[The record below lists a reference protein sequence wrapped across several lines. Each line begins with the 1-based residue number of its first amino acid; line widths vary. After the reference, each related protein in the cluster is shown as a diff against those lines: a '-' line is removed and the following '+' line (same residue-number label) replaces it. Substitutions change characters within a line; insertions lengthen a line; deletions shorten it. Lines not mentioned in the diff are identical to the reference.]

1 MGLKGLLILGAVLA
15 LFVVG
20 FLYLKG
26 PLEIPTLIIE
36 PSGRI
41 GGAENGYPLRSSVV
55 QQWIAMLA
63 LIVLAFFATRKVSI
77 VPGRLQAL
85 AEIIVEFLLGLCE
98 RAAGAVNGRRFFPV
112 VATIFLFILSAN
124 WLGLLPGTGTV
135 GRFVDAEHV
144 IEEAEERAHEQ
155 DSEADLTKL
164 KLFVVGADSHSV
176 ELGQS
181 EFEVT
186 AEEWEDGKKEELEE
200 RGQTAGH
207 LIPYIRPA
215 NTDVNTPLA
224 IAIWSFLF
232 VEFLGIS
239 TLGFGYFTKFF
250 NFSRLLRGN
259 IGFGII
265 DVFVGILELISEL
278 VRMVSFTFRLFG
290 NIFAGEILILM
301 AGFFFPLIAVTGVF
315 VMELFFGMIQA
326 FIFAIL
332 TLIFGVL
339 AVTSHGGGHEES
351 AEGAHH

>member
-1 MGLKGLLILGAVLA
+1 LGLKGLLTLAVVLGS
-15 LFVVG
+15 FVFG
-20 FLYLKG
+20 LLYLKG

-41 GGAENGYPLRSSVV
+41 GDPESGYPLRSSVV
-55 QQWIAMLA
+55 QQWIAMLV
-63 LIVLAFFATRKVSI
+63 LIVLAFFATRKINI
-77 VPGRLQAL
+77 VPGRLQAMM
-85 AEIIVEFLLGLCE
+85 EIIVELMLGLCE

-112 VATIFLFILSAN
+112 VTTIFLFILSAN
-124 WLGLLPGTGTV
+124 WLGLLPGTGTI

-144 IEEAEERAHEQ
+144 IEETVHLAEE
-155 DSEADLTKL
+155 DGKTADLGAI
-164 KLFVVGADSHSV
+164 KLFVVDADSKNV
-176 ELGQS
+176 LIGQS

-186 AEEWEDGKKEELEE
+186 AEEWEHGKGEELEAK
-200 RGQTAGH
+200 GQTAGH

-224 IAIWSFLF
+224 IALWSFLF
-232 VEFLGIS
+232 VEFWGIS
-239 TLGFGYFTKFF
+239 TLGFGYFKKFF
-250 NFSRLLRGN
+250 NFGRLLRGN

-265 DVFVGILELISEL
+265 DVFVGLLELVSEF

-339 AVTSHGGGHEES
+339 AVTSHGDNEET